1 MSATV
6 PPRPAHQSVVDFG
19 RIRTLALDY
28 DGTIADGGRV
38 APATAASLRR
48 LGEAGFRL
56 ILVSGRRI
64 ENIRVVCDVLDLF
77 DAVILENGAV
87 SWCPRRDIETLLATP
102 VSADFL
108 ALIKRELPGEPVF
121 VGKVMIAMPA
131 GNAPHLQELIS
142 RSGHDLTVIGCGAR
156 VIVLPKGVSKQSGL
170 SHALTQLGLQREE
183 VAAIGDEENDLDLFR
198 GAGLK
203 LAVGNAAPDLKAAAD
218 LTLPGH
224 GGEGICWLADRLL
237 ESKV

>member
-1 MSATV
+1 MSATAL
-6 PPRPAHQSVVDFG
+6 PRPALQSVVDFG
-19 RIRTLALDY
+19 RIRALALDY

-48 LGEAGFRL
+48 LGAAGFRL
-56 ILVSGRRI
+56 IMVSGRRL
-64 ENIRVVCDVLDLF
+64 ENIRAVCDVLDLF

-87 SWCPRRDIETLLATP
+87 SWCPRHDIETLLATP

-108 ALIKRELPGEPVF
+108 ALIERELPGEPVF

-131 GNAPHLQELIS
+131 GNAPRLKELIS
-142 RSGHDLTVIGCGAR
+142 LSGYDLTVIGCGAR
-156 VIVLPKGVSKQSGL
+156 VIVLPKDVSKQSGL

-218 LTLPGH
+218 MVLPGD
-224 GGEGICWLADRLL
+224 GGEAICWLADRLL